1 VKALRLPQA
10 LPVSNQA
17 TLGRLGIVQVSF
29 PLALRFELHARL
41 VAIDELDASGFECA
55 LHGLNFVRVVTSPA
69 SLETSHG
76 RDCNPCRVG
85 KLHRC
90 PIKQRSGG
98 STLRRDHFRLPF
110 AFRNL
115 PAALYQRFITPVS
128 RAASSSAP
136 AISNTHAEPIGHS
149 ASFLCPE
156 LHTAAILIEGTR
168 RRRPQGGA
176 EGLAAGS
183 EFQMRGEAPGSLE
196 DKFGVALASPREQYL
211 AAVLNI
217 PTKARPHD
225 AAGRPRA
232 LTLDRPY
239 LTKLN
244 GKDKKHSTWLK
255 TQRRR
260 LATCTIAA

>member
-1 VKALRLPQA
+1 LKVKALQLPQA
-10 LPVSNQA
+10 FPVSNQA
-17 TLGRLGIVQVSF
+17 THWRLGIVQVSF

-85 KLHRC
+85 KLLRC
-90 PIKQRSGG
+90 PIKQPSGG

-156 LHTAAILIEGTR
+156 LHTAAILIDELDA
-168 RRRPQGGA
+168 GGLK
-176 EGLAAGS
+176 G
-183 EFQMRGEAPGSLE
+183 APKGSLR
-196 DKFGVALASPREQYL
+196 DKYEARRQDLSKTSSASLWLRPGEQYP

-217 PTKARPHD
+217 PTKARPGSWR
-225 AAGRPRA
+225 GRRGEGEKP
-232 LTLDRPY
+232 LIW
-239 LTKLN
+239 
-244 GKDKKHSTWLK
+244 G
-255 TQRRR
+255 
-260 LATCTIAA
+260 

>member
-10 LPVSNQA
+10 FPVSNQA
-17 TLGRLGIVQVSF
+17 TLWRLGIVQVSF

-85 KLHRC
+85 KLLRC
-90 PIKQRSGG
+90 PIKQPSGG

-110 AFRNL
+110 AFRN
-115 PAALYQRFITPVS
+115 S

-156 LHTAAILIEGTR
+156 LHTAAVLIDELDAGGLKGAPKGLGRLSACDLR
-168 RRRPQGGA
+168 RR
-176 EGLAAGS
+176 S
-183 EFQMRGEAPGSLE
+183 KKFKEFS
-196 DKFGVALASPREQYL
+196 
-211 AAVLNI
+211 
-217 PTKARPHD
+217 
-225 AAGRPRA
+225 
-232 LTLDRPY
+232 
-239 LTKLN
+239 
-244 GKDKKHSTWLK
+244 
-255 TQRRR
+255 
-260 LATCTIAA
+260 